1 MTVLKKM
8 YFCRKFHTVK
18 VDSNPIVENRLY
30 AFWFDGDSG
39 NIYDVTMEQLYNR
52 EWLWNFFN
60 EHKQDLGY
68 YRVSDISEAIER
80 TIDDLDLIDDLFLD
94 ETMDL
99 DTLFRN
105 LSQNWADDFFQR
117 SKGNV
122 SYLPQARRNSW
133 VRFYAIKI
141 DDGIY
146 VLTGGTIKLTEK
158 MQDREHTRLEVNRLE
173 RCRDYLVG
181 QGICDFH
188 GFYEFLNE

>member
-1 MTVLKKM
+1 M
-8 YFCRKFHTVK
+8 YFCRKFHAVK

-39 NIYDVTMEQLYNR
+39 NIYDVSMEQLR
-52 EWLWNFFN
+52 DIEWLRSFFKK
-60 EHKQDLGY
+60 HKQDLGY
-68 YRVSDISEAIER
+68 FHVSDINEAIER
-80 TIDDLDLIDDLFLD
+80 TMDDLDMIDDLFLN
-94 ETMDL
+94 ETIDL

-105 LSQNWADDFFQR
+105 LSQNWTDDFFQR

-181 QGICDFH
+181 LGICDFC